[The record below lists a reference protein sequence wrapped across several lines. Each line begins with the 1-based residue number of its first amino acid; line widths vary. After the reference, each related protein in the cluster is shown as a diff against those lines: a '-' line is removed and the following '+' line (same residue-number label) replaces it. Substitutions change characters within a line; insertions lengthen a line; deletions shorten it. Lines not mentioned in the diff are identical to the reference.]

1 MHDYSR
7 DIMLATAQEHIETR
21 MLLSAAENKSLE
33 MEEQLKKLDDI
44 QKKTDEILYQMIP
57 KAVAER
63 LRSWKIEST
72 YTLVDIIVCT
82 NKIKKMLII
91 E

>member
-91 E
+91 K

>member
-21 MLLSAAENKSLE
+21 MLLSAAENKSKE
-33 MEEQLKKLDDI
+33 MEDQLKKLDEI

-63 LRSWKIEST
+63 LRYYVIKI
-72 YTLVDIIVCT
+72 IC
-82 NKIKKMLII
+82 
-91 E
+91 

>member
-63 LRSWKIEST
+63 LRS
-72 YTLVDIIVCT
+72 
-82 NKIKKMLII
+82 
-91 E
+91 